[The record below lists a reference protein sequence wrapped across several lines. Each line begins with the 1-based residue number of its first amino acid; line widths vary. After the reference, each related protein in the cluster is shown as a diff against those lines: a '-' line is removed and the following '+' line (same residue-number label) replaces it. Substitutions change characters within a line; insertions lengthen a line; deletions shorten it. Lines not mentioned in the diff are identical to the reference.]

1 MAKSF
6 NSISDFNNY
15 MKSVISLIVN
25 DMLNVS
31 LVSGNETATVIS
43 ERIRNTGKK
52 GDGKRI
58 GKYSPFTKRIK
69 NKKGQENSFVNLT
82 DTGDMWKHF
91 KVIENNVANKNITT
105 VIGGQDEFTNQKLT
119 DNTDRYKDFLGLTKK
134 EEKILA
140 AAFDAELQIVLDK
153 YF

>member
-6 NSISDFNNY
+6 NSISEFNNY

-31 LVSGNETATVIS
+31 LASGNETATVLS
-43 ERIRNTGKK
+43 ERIIDTGKK

-58 GKYSPFTKRIK
+58 GTYAPSTKKRK
-69 NKKGQENSFVNLT
+69 KKKGDESSFVNLT
-82 DTGDMWKHF
+82 DTKYMWEHF
-91 KVIENNVANKNITT
+91 EVIENVKSGKIINT
-105 VIGGQDEFTNQKLT
+105 VIGGTDQDTNDRLQW
-119 DNTDRYKDFLGLTKK
+119 NTDRYKDFLGLTKK